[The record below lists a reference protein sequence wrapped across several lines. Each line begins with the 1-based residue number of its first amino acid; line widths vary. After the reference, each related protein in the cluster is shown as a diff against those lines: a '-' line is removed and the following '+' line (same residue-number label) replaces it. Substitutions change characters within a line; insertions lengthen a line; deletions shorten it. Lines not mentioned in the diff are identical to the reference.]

1 MPESLRASWRVIAG
15 RAFGRE
21 KPKRQAVYNNAG
33 KAGMNKGT
41 SQMKNFMQKLLGDKA
56 GASAAEYALILAVFG
71 GAVVIGVTALGSGF
85 KTQMNNSKATI
96 EKDYSVAP

>member
-1 MPESLRASWRVIAG
+1 
-15 RAFGRE
+15 
-21 KPKRQAVYNNAG
+21 
-33 KAGMNKGT
+33 
-41 SQMKNFMQKLLGDKA
+41 MKNFMQKLLGDKA